1 MRGTVPCTCWSR
13 NQWSLKSILSDREK
27 NTQRQQVSPCFTY
40 KDIILGSFQTVH
52 LENVALHAER
62 IHFPVPAAAPNG
74 LFWNGKKSTSRVEG
88 RVAGPLTAIY
98 IWSSCC
104 PLSPH
109 LVKFA
114 VQHLSPF
121 LMSCLPCN
129 RIWPGAERTNV
140 CEATTGTELVRRQ
153 SVMKTKGNSGIL
165 AVQHCCVVF
174 SSIYSL
180 FSSMLLLLL
189 MPVCDF
195 WWLQRSIISRK
206 RLINQCQAS
215 LF

>member
-1 MRGTVPCTCWSR
+1 M
-13 NQWSLKSILSDREK
+13 
-27 NTQRQQVSPCFTY
+27 
-40 KDIILGSFQTVH
+40 VH
-52 LENVALHAER
+52 LENVALYAER

-74 LFWNGKKSTSRVEG
+74 LFWNGKS
-88 RVAGPLTAIY
+88 PLLEWREELQAPLLLY

-104 PLSPH
+104 PLSLH

-129 RIWPGAERTNV
+129 RIWPGAERTKV

-174 SSIYSL
+174 YSMYSI
-180 FSSMLLLLL
+180 FSSMLLLLLL

-195 WWLQRSIISRK
+195 STSFWWLQRSIISWK